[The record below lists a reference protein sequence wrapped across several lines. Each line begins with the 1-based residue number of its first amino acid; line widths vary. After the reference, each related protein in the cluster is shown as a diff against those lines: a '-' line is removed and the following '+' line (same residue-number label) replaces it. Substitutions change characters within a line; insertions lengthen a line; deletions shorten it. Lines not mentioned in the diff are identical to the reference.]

1 MNKHVFHYRVTPSV
15 VRADSDATV
24 TIHPLGENVAF
35 KQGSTYYVRFAEVET
50 GHADFTK
57 ALNAKAYQ
65 CQPNEQGDI
74 VVTHHFRGEQRHA
87 IFISRPE
94 EDQNSPHYD
103 INNRRRKNGEN
114 TVATICVYSLYEDL
128 YGLRP
133 FKGEVHCHTFES
145 DGTQDAIHTVGNYR
159 NAGYDFMAITDH
171 FTSFAS
177 EKAMRV
183 FRDAPVDMTLM
194 LGEEVHVPTE
204 HIHAVHLGG
213 SQSVNQY
220 FRDHADEARAEVAEI
235 VKTLTLPEDVPVEDY
250 AWRIWIANKSHEFGG
265 LSILAHPHWVWCDV
279 YFMGESTTR
288 QLLRD
293 GVHDALDLTDGE
305 FDASLNF
312 WADMC
317 AQGVKINLV
326 GSTDSHRT
334 EPTDPHKPARDGG
347 GYTVV
352 FAPDRS
358 PEAIKDAIRQGR
370 SLCVNSRYAPELVVG
385 DYRLAKYTRFLL
397 DHYYPVYKKLCDGQG
412 TVMWD
417 YPVEGK
423 PDAALETLLGALNAR
438 SEAFAREFFGY

>member
-1 MNKHVFHYRVTPSV
+1 MNKHVFHYRVIPAV
-15 VRADSDATV
+15 VPADRETTV

-35 KQGSTYYVRFAEVET
+35 LPGSTYYVRFAEMET
-50 GHADFTK
+50 GHGDYAK
-57 ALNAKAYQ
+57 ALQAKVYQ
-65 CQPNEQGDI
+65 CQPNEHGDL
-74 VVTHHFRGEQRHA
+74 VVTHRFCGEQRHA

-103 INNRRRKNGEN
+103 INNRRKKNPEN
-114 TVATICVYSLYEDL
+114 TLATLCVYSLAPDL

-171 FTSFAS
+171 FTSYAS

-183 FRDAPVDMTLM
+183 FGDAPVDMTLM

-213 SQSVNQY
+213 RESVNAY
-220 FRDHADEARAEVAEI
+220 FREHQDEARAEVASIME
-235 VKTLTLPEDVPVEDY
+235 TLTLPEDVPPEDY
-250 AWRIWIANKSHEFGG
+250 AWRVWIARKSREFGG
-265 LSILAHPHWVWCDV
+265 LSILAHPHWIWCDV
-279 YFMGESTTR
+279 FFMGEATTR

-293 GVHDALDLTDGE
+293 GVHDALDLTDE
-305 FDASLNF
+305 DFDASLNF
-312 WADMC
+312 WADMR
-317 AQGVKINLV
+317 AQGVNPSIV

-334 EPTDPHKPARDGG
+334 EPTDPDRPAKG
-347 GYTVV
+347 GYTLVL
-352 FAPDRS
+352 APDRS
-358 PEAIKDAIRQGR
+358 PESIKQAIREGR
-370 SLCVNSRYAPELVVG
+370 SLCVNNKYTPEIVVG

-397 DHYYPVYKKLCDGQG
+397 DNYYPIYKKLCDGQG
-412 TVMWD
+412 TVMWE

-423 PDAALETLLGALNAR
+423 PDAATEQLLGMLNAR
-438 SEAFAREFFGY
+438 SEAFSHEFFGY